1 MKFAELGALLRAPV
15 AQTFLRYAGTSVVLQ
30 AVSLGSGVVV
40 LRWLAPADLGMWQ
53 ALLLIGT
60 YSTIVQG
67 GVINGLNRELPFA
80 MGSGSGETAATI
92 AGTARQVALVGAL
105 LCLACIPLA
114 GFIAEGGRGWGGA
127 SFVLIAA
134 AGGIYRNYLGA
145 TYRSTAAFDSL
156 GRIQLFEAAAAVVTL
171 PLVMWFGYWGLG
183 SRHALLSVFG
193 VSLMHR
199 RRPLPSVG
207 AFRWN
212 ALRTL
217 LQTGVPLFAFAYL
230 VGVAGTFPKLVL
242 LSEGGTLWVGLFAPA
257 AAMAT
262 AMMAIPDALSRFIY
276 PRMSFKLGETGDPR
290 ALWPIA
296 VKSTVGVIL
305 ASIPIVGVLWFAVGP
320 MIEVWFP
327 AYAASVP
334 SLRWT
339 LVAGLFHAASAS
351 MNALNSVKAWPAI
364 ACYAAVSLAGL
375 YLLPAVGVRLSGTL
389 EGVAA
394 GWAAAE
400 ALRFGVGM
408 TLVWVV
414 TARQNPNPDC
424 PADDGREK
432 R

>member
-1 MKFAELGALLRAPV
+1 MKFSDLGARLREPV
-15 AQTFLRYAGTSVVLQ
+15 AQTFLRYAGSSVVLQ

-40 LRWLAPADLGMWQ
+40 LRWLAPADLGLWQ

-60 YSTIVQG
+60 YSTVVQG

-80 MGSGSGETAATI
+80 MGSGNAESAATL
-92 AGTARQVALVGAL
+92 AGTARQVALVGAM

-114 GFIAEGGRGWGGA
+114 AFLAEGGRRWGGA
-127 SFVLIAA
+127 SLVLMAA

-156 GRIQLFEAAAAVVTL
+156 GRIQLFEAAAALVTL

-183 SRHALLSVFG
+183 SRYVLLSVFG

-207 AFRWN
+207 AFQWS
-212 ALRTL
+212 ALRSL
-217 LQTGVPLFAFAYL
+217 LQTGVPLFVFGYL
-230 VGVAGTFPKLVL
+230 IGVAGTFPKLVL

-276 PRMSFKLGETGDPR
+276 PRMSFRLGETGDSR
-290 ALWPIA
+290 VLWPMA
-296 VKSTVGVIL
+296 VKSSVGVIL
-305 ASIPIVGVLWFAVGP
+305 ASIPIVGALWFAVGP
-320 MIEVWFP
+320 MIEAWFP

-351 MNALNSVKAWPAI
+351 MNALNSVKAWPAM
-364 ACYAAVSLAGL
+364 ACYAVVSLAGL
-375 YLLPAVGVRLSGTL
+375 YFLPAAGVSLSGTL
-389 EGVAA
+389 ESVAA

-408 TLVWVV
+408 TLIWWVTV
-414 TARQNPNPDC
+414 GRNPTLERPR
-424 PADDGREK
+424 DDGRGI